1 MTYLL
6 DTDHISI
13 LGRGRS
19 SLRQNLVTR
28 LAAVPESEIAFPI
41 ISYHEQLLGCHQFI
55 QAARSADQI
64 VRGYELLEDLRRL
77 YALAHVVPFDE
88 AAAAECSRHSPGR
101 LRVGTMDLR
110 IASIAISHGMILL
123 TRNST
128 DFSRVPGLRYEDW
141 TVP

>member
-13 LGRGRS
+13 LGRTQGPLHRA
-19 SLRQNLVTR
+19 LVAR
-28 LAAVPESEIAFPI
+28 LAAVPESEIGFPI
-41 ISYHEQLLGCHQFI
+41 ISYHEQLLGCHKFI
-55 QAARSADQI
+55 QAARTPDQM

-77 YALAHVVPFDE
+77 FATAQIVPFDA

-110 IASIAISHGMILL
+110 IASIAIAHGLTLL
-123 TRNST
+123 TRNSA
-128 DFSRVPGLRYEDW
+128 DFSRIPGLLHEDW
-141 TVP
+141 TAP

>member
-13 LGRGRS
+13 LGRGQSPLHRS
-19 SLRQNLVTR
+19 LVTR
-28 LAAVPESEIAFPI
+28 IAAVPESEIAFPI
-41 ISYHEQLLGCHQFI
+41 ISFHEQLLGCHQFI
-55 QAARSADQI
+55 QAARTADQI

-77 YALAHVVPFDE
+77 YAVAHVVPFDD
-88 AAAAECSRHSPGR
+88 AAAVECSRHSPGR

-110 IASIAISHGMILL
+110 IASIAIAHGMVLL
-123 TRNST
+123 TRNT
-128 DFSRVPGLRYEDW
+128 VDFARIPGLRYEDW

>member
-13 LGRGRS
+13 LGR
-19 SLRQNLVTR
+19 RQGPLHRNLVTR
-28 LAAVPESEIAFPI
+28 LAAVPERDIGFSI

-55 QAARSADQI
+55 QTARTADQV

-77 YALAHVVPFDE
+77 YALANVVLFD
-88 AAAAECSRHSPGR
+88 AAAAVECGRHSSGR

-110 IASIAISHGMILL
+110 IASIALARGMILL
-123 TRNST
+123 TRNT
-128 DFSRVPGLRYEDW
+128 VDYSRIPGLVYEDW
-141 TVP
+141 TIP